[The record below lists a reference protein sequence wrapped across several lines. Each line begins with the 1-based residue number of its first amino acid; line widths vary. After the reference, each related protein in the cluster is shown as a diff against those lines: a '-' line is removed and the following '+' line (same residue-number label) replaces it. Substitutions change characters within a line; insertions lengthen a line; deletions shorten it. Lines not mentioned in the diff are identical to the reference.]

1 MFKQNWQSF
10 CPINDVGNF
19 SLAGSTTQQPRPSD
33 NLGEIG
39 WVFGAHEMM
48 GKSPQIPT
56 SFAKSTPYHTMM
68 KLISYDLSVIW
79 YRNQWHLTWNR
90 QWFPVFCQ
98 HCWSSSLAWLN
109 GCTWHGPSDSQWQP
123 CWAKWMKR
131 GRWKEHRLLNQLLRM
146 KWKLLSFFVHQVF
159 NDFIYDCVKHE
170 VGKYWK

>member
-1 MFKQNWQSF
+1 MFKRNWQSF

-19 SLAGSTTQQPRPSD
+19 SMILPNSLAGSTTKQPRPSD
-33 NLGEIG
+33 NWRD
-39 WVFGAHEMM
+39 WVGLRCPWND

-56 SFAKSTPYHTMM
+56 SFAKVH
-68 KLISYDLSVIW
+68 LSYYDEAYLLWCVW

-109 GCTWHGPSDSQWQP
+109 GCTWHGRSDSQWQP

-131 GRWKEHRLLNQLLRM
+131 GRWKEHRLLNQYLRM
-146 KWKLLSFFVHQVF
+146 KWKLLRFFDVF
-159 NDFIYDCVKHE
+159 CASNI
-170 VGKYWK
+170 